1 MNSQVKIIAEIG
13 VNHNGD
19 MGLAK
24 ESIVA
29 AKEAGAHIVKFQ
41 LFSAARLASES
52 SHKSGYQIRNTGES
66 GSQVNMLKQLEL
78 SIDQM
83 AILRDFCHQQKLT
96 FLLSAF
102 DDDSLQALKSPLNL
116 SDIKIPSG
124 EITNIAMLIE
134 IGRSFENIILST
146 GMSLLTDVE
155 LAVAALCFGKAGGD
169 PSQFKDS
176 NDAISKIYRAYDEP
190 INRAALLPHL
200 TLLQCTSEYP
210 APVEDVN
217 LRAMATMAQAFNCD
231 VGFSDHT
238 LGSHIPVAAVALGA
252 RVIEKHFT
260 LDKNL
265 PGPDHLASSS
275 PAEFADMVKQIGEVQ
290 LALGDGVKAITPSER
305 DTIGVAR
312 KFVMAEQDIEKGAQL
327 TKENIAVKR
336 GKGMM
341 PPVKIYD
348 LYNRSA
354 PVRYKSGDGI
364 E

>member
-1 MNSQVKIIAEIG
+1 MNNQIKIIAEIG

-19 MGLAK
+19 MELAK
-24 ESIVA
+24 DSIVA
-29 AKEAGAHIVKFQ
+29 AKEAGADIVKFQ
-41 LFSAARLASES
+41 LFSATKLASKS
-52 SHKSGYQIRNTGES
+52 SQKSGYQIRNTGGS

-78 SIDQM
+78 SIDGM
-83 AILRDFCHQQKLT
+83 AKLRDFCHQQQLT

-102 DDDSLQALKSPLNL
+102 DDDSLQAMKYPLNL

-134 IGRSFENIILST
+134 IGQSFENIILST

-155 LAVAALCFGKAGGD
+155 FAVAALCFGKAGGD

-176 NDAISKIYRAYDEP
+176 DDAIAKIYQAYDEP
-190 INRAALLPHL
+190 TNRAALLPHL

-217 LRAMATMAQAFNCD
+217 LRTMATMAQAFHCD

-238 LGSHIPVAAVALGA
+238 LGSHIPVAAVAMGA

-265 PGPDHLASSS
+265 PGPDHLASLS
-275 PAEFADMVKQIGEVQ
+275 PAEFADMVKQINDVQ
-290 LALGDGVKAITPSER
+290 QALGDGVKTITPGER

-312 KFVMAEQDIEKGAQL
+312 KFVIAEQQIDKGAL
-327 TKENIAVKR
+327 FTKENIAVKR
-336 GKGMM
+336 GKGTM
-341 PPVKIYD
+341 PPIKIYD
-348 LYNRSA
+348 LYNRAA
-354 PVRYKSGDGI
+354 PVRYESDDGI